1 MNVLLVIPSNTGTI
15 ASVSYNLYKGL
26 CNQKNLTVY
35 VACLSEYREDGF
47 KFNNLYQL
55 GERNRG
61 ISKILSR
68 VFELKKIKKE
78 RNIDISIA
86 TLLGAIYWNVL
97 SGVGEKKI
105 GLFHTRLSQQKYYGR
120 LNYWI
125 HYLADKFL
133 CERLDKM
140 IAVNKSAYCDLKKL
154 HKKKS
159 GISLVY
165 NTHNFDEIRNLSQEK
180 MDNEFEL
187 ELFKHHTILYV
198 GSLNSN
204 IKGTDRLLRSFVRVH
219 EIYPA
224 YKLVYVGGD
233 VDGSLTSLK
242 DNVAKL
248 GLSDSVYFLGRK
260 RNPYK
265 YMNSAE
271 LLISPSRD
279 EGLPGVIIESLS
291 LGTKVVATNSSM
303 GVWEIMQCDN
313 EYDVSLDKLYETS
326 FGFITPNIL
335 DDEDKTVDYLSQGIC
350 KCIEKEYDIKVQF
363 NISRFS
369 EESVIPHFIK

>member
-1 MNVLLVIPSNTGTI
+1 
-15 ASVSYNLYKGL
+15 
-26 CNQKNLTVY
+26 
-35 VACLSEYREDGF
+35 
-47 KFNNLYQL
+47 
-55 GERNRG
+55 
-61 ISKILSR
+61 
-68 VFELKKIKKE
+68 
-78 RNIDISIA
+78 
-86 TLLGAIYWNVL
+86 
-97 SGVGEKKI
+97 
-105 GLFHTRLSQQKYYGR
+105 
-120 LNYWI
+120 
-125 HYLADKFL
+125 
-133 CERLDKM
+133 M
-140 IAVNKSAYCDLKKL
+140 IAVNKSAYCDLNKL

-180 MDNEFEL
+180 MENEFEQ
-187 ELFKHHTILYV
+187 ELFKHQTILYV

-219 EIYPA
+219 EIYPT

-233 VDGSLTSLK
+233 VDGSLASLE
-242 DNVAKL
+242 DNVEKF
-248 GLSDSVYFLGRK
+248 GLSDSVYFLGCK

-265 YMNSAE
+265 YMKSAD
-271 LLISPSRD
+271 LLVSPSRD

-303 GVWEIMQCDN
+303 GIWEIMQCDKQ
-313 EYDVSLDKLYETS
+313 YDESLDKLYETS

-350 KCIEKEYDIKVQF
+350 KCIEKEYNIKVLF
-363 NISRFS
+363 DKSRFS

>member
-1 MNVLLVIPSNTGTI
+1 MGE
-15 ASVSYNLYKGL
+15 YRDEGFKFDNLYK
-26 CNQKNLTVY
+26 
-35 VACLSEYREDGF
+35 
-47 KFNNLYQL
+47 L
-55 GERNRG
+55 GERNHG

-97 SGVGEKKI
+97 SGIGEKKI

-140 IAVNKSAYCDLKKL
+140 IAVNKSAYCDLNKL

-180 MDNEFEL
+180 MENEFEQ
-187 ELFKHHTILYV
+187 ELFKHQTILYV

-219 EIYPA
+219 EIYPT

-233 VDGSLTSLK
+233 VDGSLASLE
-242 DNVAKL
+242 DNVEKF
-248 GLSDSVYFLGRK
+248 GLSDSVYFLGCK

-265 YMNSAE
+265 YMKSAD
-271 LLISPSRD
+271 LLVSPSRD

-303 GVWEIMQCDN
+303 GIWEIMQCDKQ
-313 EYDVSLDKLYETS
+313 YDESLDKLYETS

-350 KCIEKEYDIKVQF
+350 KCIEKEYNIKVLF
-363 NISRFS
+363 DKSRFS